1 MKNKKGSI
9 IKLIYMYFHKFTKH
23 DIMGLSAEMGFY
35 LLTALFP
42 FLILLFIIATL
53 ISDNMQ
59 ELLLNLI
66 SYLPRD
72 MENLITELLTS
83 FKGSMPIII
92 TESVLGLWYMS
103 NVISTLTK
111 AMNRFYGVK
120 ETRGYFKLRG
130 IFLLFALTI
139 IVLIFLSFAL
149 VVFGQGTQLILQY
162 LNYLPFISTEKVWNY
177 MRYISV
183 ILVIFVA
190 IMIMFK
196 ILPNK
201 HLSFRA
207 VAAGSAL
214 TTAAWC
220 ITSYGFSFYVNNFSK
235 YHVIYGSLA
244 SIFILVTWVYMSA
257 LVILIGAS
265 INAYWYRLRLA
276 KRIKGSSL

>member
-9 IKLIYMYFHKFTKH
+9 IKLICIYFHKFTKH

-53 ISDNMQ
+53 ISNSMQ

-92 TESVLGLWYMS
+92 TASVLGLWYMS

-111 AMNRFYGVK
+111 AMNRFYGVR

-130 IFLLFALTI
+130 IFLLFAITI

-149 VVFGQGTQLILQY
+149 VVFGQGTHLVLQY
-162 LNYLPFISTEKVWNY
+162 LNYLPFISTEKVWDY

-183 ILVIFVA
+183 ILVIFVS

-201 HLSFRA
+201 HLSFRE

-220 ITSYGFSFYVNNFSK
+220 ITSYGFSFYINNFSK

-276 KRIKGSSL
+276 KRIKSSSL

>member
-1 MKNKKGSI
+1 MKNKKASI
-9 IKLIYMYFHKFTKH
+9 AKLIYMYFRKFTKH

-42 FLILLFIIATL
+42 FLILLFVIATI
-53 ISDNMQ
+53 ISTNMQ

-66 SYLPRD
+66 TYLPRD
-72 MENLITELLTS
+72 MELLITELLTS
-83 FKGSMPIII
+83 FKGSLPIII
-92 TESVLGLWYMS
+92 TAVVLGLWYMS
-103 NVISTLTK
+103 NVISTLSK

-130 IFLLFALTI
+130 LFLLFALTI

-162 LNYLPFISTEKVWNY
+162 LNYFPFVSKEMVWNY

-183 ILVIFVA
+183 ILVIFVS
-190 IMIMFK
+190 IMFMFK
-196 ILPNK
+196 LLPNK
-201 HLSFRA
+201 RLSFRA

-220 ITSYGFSFYVNNFSK
+220 ITSYGFSYYVNNFSR

-244 SIFILVTWVYMSA
+244 SIFILITWVYISA

-276 KRIKGSSL
+276 QRLKGSSL

>member
-92 TESVLGLWYMS
+92 TASVLGLWYMS

-207 VAAGSAL
+207 VAAGSGL

-276 KRIKGSSL
+276 KRIKSSSL